1 MKVLDSSAVLAFL
14 LGENGGDV
22 ARSAFS
28 TGAISAVNFCEVLS
42 RYAKAGVAPA
52 DAAPH
57 VAGLGMSVE
66 PFTAEQAVIAAEI
79 YDRTRLSLGDRACVA
94 LAKTLNAP
102 VLTGDRIWATLSLP
116 VPVELIR

>member
-22 ARSAFS
+22 ARAAFS
-28 TGAISAVNFCEVLS
+28 GGAISSVNFCEVLT
-42 RYAKAGVAPA
+42 RYAKTGVAPA

-57 VAGLGMSVE
+57 VAGLGMNVE
-66 PFTAEQAVIAAEI
+66 PFTTEQAVIAAEV
-79 YDRTRLSLGDRACVA
+79 YDRTRLSLGDRACIA

-102 VLTGDRIWATLSLP
+102 VLTGDRIWATLGLP
-116 VPVELIR
+116 VAVELIR